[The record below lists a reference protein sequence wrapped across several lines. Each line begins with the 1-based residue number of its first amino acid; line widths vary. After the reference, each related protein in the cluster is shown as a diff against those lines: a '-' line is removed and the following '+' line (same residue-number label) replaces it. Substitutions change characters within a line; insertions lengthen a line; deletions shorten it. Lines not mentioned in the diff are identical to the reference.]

1 MPQKPDL
8 PLPQSEQRRVGYAIV
23 GIGELS
29 SGELIP
35 AARTSEHAYV
45 AALVTGDPEKGK
57 AFARAYDLTEQDVYT
72 YDRFGELGQREDVEA
87 VYIVLPNS
95 LHREY
100 VERAAKMGKH
110 VLCEKPLSVNA
121 EDAQAMVDACKE
133 AGVLLMTAYR
143 CQYTPEH
150 WAARDAV
157 QDGKLGPV
165 KLIDSIHGQVQDD
178 PQAWRLKRD
187 LAGGGPLVDVGI
199 YCLNTIR
206 FLLGQ
211 EPEWVF
217 ATLHQPQDDPRFKE
231 VEESMS
237 FLLGFPGS
245 LVANCLTSYGTQK
258 TATLR
263 VLGEQGTVLMDP
275 AFTYQG
281 LELTLSDQQGDF
293 RPKFPSEDQFSL
305 ELDHFAQCIREKKTP
320 WTPGEEGVQ
329 DHRIMDA
336 LYRSARSGQVVK
348 LEKVG
353 GRDAFRGEKPQTAGR
368 QSAWG

>member
-8 PLPQSEQRRVGYAIV
+8 PLPEAERRRVGYAIV

-29 SGELIP
+29 AGELIP

-45 AALVTGDPEKGK
+45 AALVTSEPEKGR
-57 AFARAYDLTEQDVYT
+57 AFARAYDLTDDDVYT
-72 YDRFGELGQREDVEA
+72 YDRFEDLKDREDVEA

-100 VERAAKMGKH
+100 VERAARMGKH

-121 EDAQAMVDACKE
+121 AEAQAMVDACRE

-143 CQYTPEH
+143 CQYTPHH

-157 QDGKLGPV
+157 QGGKLGRV
-165 KLIDSIHGQVQDD
+165 KLLDSIHGQVEDD
-178 PQAWRLKRD
+178 PEAWRLKRD
-187 LAGGGPLVDVGI
+187 LAGGGPLPDVGI

-206 FLLGQ
+206 FVLGQ

-217 ATLHQPQDDPRFKE
+217 ATLHQPGGDERFRE
-231 VEESMS
+231 VEESVS
-237 FLLGFPGS
+237 FMLGFPGGV
-245 LVANCLTSYGTQK
+245 VANCLTSYGTQK

-263 VLGEQGTVLMDP
+263 VLGEGGTVLMDP

-281 LELTLSDQQGDF
+281 LSLTISDGQGDF
-293 RPKFPSEDQFSL
+293 QPKLPDEDQFGL
-305 ELDHFAQCIREKKTP
+305 EMDHFARCIRGGKTP

-336 LYRSARSGQVVK
+336 IYESARSGQVVR
-348 LEKVG
+348 LERVEGK
-353 GRDAFRGEKPQTAGR
+353 DAFRGEQPQVPGR
-368 QSAWG
+368 E

>member
-8 PLPQSEQRRVGYAIV
+8 PLPEAERRRVGYAIV

-29 SGELIP
+29 AGELIP

-45 AALVTGDPEKGK
+45 AALVTTEPEKGR
-57 AFARAYDLTEQDVYT
+57 AFARAYDLTDEDVYT
-72 YDRFGELGQREDVEA
+72 YDRFEDLKDREDVEA

-100 VERAAKMGKH
+100 VERAAQMGKH
-110 VLCEKPLSVNA
+110 VLCEKPLSVNEA
-121 EDAQAMVDACKE
+121 EAQAMVDACRA

-143 CQYTPEH
+143 CQYTPYH

-157 QDGKLGPV
+157 QGRRLGRV
-165 KLIDSIHGQVQDD
+165 KLLDSIHGQVEDD
-178 PQAWRLKRD
+178 PEAWRLKRD
-187 LAGGGPLVDVGI
+187 LAGGGPLPDVGI

-206 FLLGQ
+206 FVLGQ

-217 ATLHQPQDDPRFKE
+217 ATLQQPEGDERFRE
-231 VEESMS
+231 VEESVS
-237 FLLGFPGS
+237 FMLGFPGGV
-245 LVANCLTSYGTQK
+245 VANCLTSYGIQK

-263 VLGEQGTVLMDP
+263 VLGEQGTALMDP

-281 LELTLSDQQGDF
+281 LSLTISDGQGDF
-293 RPKFPSEDQFSL
+293 QPKLPDEDQFGL
-305 ELDHFAQCIREKKTP
+305 EMDHFAGCIRQGKQP

-336 LYRSARSGQVVK
+336 IYESARSGQVVR
-348 LEKVG
+348 LEPVQG
-353 GRDAFRGEKPQTAGR
+353 QDAFRGEKPQVPGR
-368 QSAWG
+368 G